1 MNGEERKILISSI
14 VLVVTLILVV
24 VGTTYAFF
32 SLQIEGEN
40 TTTNVEL
47 IAGEQNEITLSGGI
61 TNYHIKLDVSDMTE
75 DKKGTYY
82 YGTTDSNKK
91 YAAEGDSV
99 AQDIGTFTKK
109 GTLTEEYGCYA
120 DINIDL
126 GGNMAELLQYG
137 DLRLVVKQGEDFFRT
152 YDLSYE
158 TDKQEFKFNL
168 SNSNMEPIQAYLEFP
183 NRNDDQSYLAG
194 KELTVSI
201 KIDNFRCTNTPHE
214 RIKPPMP
221 E

>member
-47 IAGEQNEITLSGGI
+47 TVGEQNEITLSGGI
-61 TNYHIKLDVSDMTE
+61 TNFHINLDVSDMTE
-75 DKKGTYY
+75 DKIWTSY

-91 YAAEGDSV
+91 YAADGDSIY
-99 AQDIGTFTKK
+99 QDIGTFTKK

-126 GGNMAELLQYG
+126 SGDMAESLQYV
-137 DLRLVVKQGEDFFRT
+137 DLRLYIEQGIFSRT

-158 TDKQEFKFNL
+158 TGKQEFKFNL
-168 SNSNMEPIQAYLEFP
+168 SNSNMEPIKAYLEFA
-183 NRNDDQSYLAG
+183 NRDDDQSYLAG

-201 KIDNFRCTNTPHE
+201 KIDNFRCTNTPH
-214 RIKPPMP
+214 RIAN
-221 E
+221 

>member
-61 TNYHIKLDVSDMTE
+61 TNYHINLDVSDMTE
-75 DKKGTYY
+75 DKKGTSY

-91 YAAEGDSV
+91 YEKEWVSAL
-99 AQDIGTFTKK
+99 QDIGTFTKK
-109 GTLTEEYGCYA
+109 GTLTEEYGCYV

-126 GGNMAELLQYG
+126 GGNMAGLLRDNELFLYVQQREG
-137 DLRLVVKQGEDFFRT
+137 IGMNH
-152 YDLSYE
+152 DLSE
-158 TDKQEFKFNL
+158 DTGKQEFEFNL
-168 SNSNMEPIQAYLEFP
+168 SNSNMEPIQAYLVFY
-183 NRNDDQSYLAG
+183 NTYNDQSYLAG

-201 KIDNFRCTNTPHE
+201 KIDNFRCINTPHVF
-214 RIKPPMP
+214 P

>member
-61 TNYHIKLDVSDMTE
+61 TNYHINLDVSDMTE
-75 DKKGTYY
+75 DKRGYEY

-91 YAAEGDSV
+91 YETELVSAY
-99 AQDIGTFTKK
+99 QDIGTFTKK
-109 GTLTEEYGCYA
+109 GTLTEEYGCYV

-126 GGNMAELLQYG
+126 GGNMAELLQNG
-137 DLRLVVKQGEDFFRT
+137 DLRLEVKQGSFSEG
-152 YDLSYE
+152 YDLSEY
-158 TDKQEFKFNL
+158 TGKQEFKFNL
-168 SNSNMEPIQAYLEFP
+168 SNSNMEPIKAYLRFD
-183 NRNDDQSYLAG
+183 NRDDDQSYLAG

-201 KIDNFRCTNTPHE
+201 KIDNFRCTNTPFGY
-214 RIKPPMP
+214 PT
-221 E
+221 